1 MPSQSFKS
9 FTFILIAQ
17 SVAIFGSTLTAYG
30 LGIWLYEEVG
40 SVTIY
45 ALIAFANAMPVVLL
59 SPIAGTVVDRINRK
73 LAIVVSQIASVL
85 VMLLLL
91 VLFWFNSLS
100 PWHIIA
106 LVALN
111 ACFVS
116 FVIPAISATIPL
128 MVAKSKLT
136 QANGM
141 IALAF
146 GLIQLAS
153 PAISGSLYQHFGLKT
168 IFFINIATFALA
180 ITAVLM
186 THIPQPQSIID
197 KNEKLQSS
205 LIHGLQ
211 FIFSIKSLSLNILYY
226 SLIAAVMVS
235 MGIMVQPML
244 LALTDAQTM
253 GLIMSFAASGLI
265 LGSAAMI
272 FCKDVK
278 HHMPII
284 LTATFVAGL
293 ACLLTPMTH
302 NIWLLTLG
310 GFLIMASYPLF
321 EANNRAILQRKIDP
335 AILGRVIGWRNF
347 SLGIC
352 QALLLIVAGLLADN
366 FFEPGM
372 LKDGLLTPLFGDL
385 FGVGKG
391 RGIAVFLSILGV
403 VILTVSFL
411 AWLTPALRYMDKI
424 MEDHDEHGLECKQLS
439 IGTEAEAANDEPLLL
454 EEKLASSAGY

>member
-1 MPSQSFKS
+1 MSLNSYQSFIV
-9 FTFILIAQ
+9 ILIAQ
-17 SVAIFGSTLTAYG
+17 SIAIFGSTLTAYG

-45 ALIAFANAMPVVLL
+45 ALIAFANAMPIVLL
-59 SPIAGTVVDRINRK
+59 SPIAGTVVDRVNRK
-73 LAIVVSQIASVL
+73 LAIVVSQIASVM

-91 VLFWFNSLS
+91 ALFWHNSLD

-128 MVAKSKLT
+128 MVPKNKLT

-146 GLIQLAS
+146 GVIQLTS
-153 PAISGSLYQHFGLKT
+153 PAISGSMYQHLGLKT
-168 IFFINIATFALA
+168 IFFVNIATFAIGIAAVA
-180 ITAVLM
+180 IA
-186 THIPQPQSIID
+186 HIPQPKVIIE
-197 KNEKLQSS
+197 KNENLQVS
-205 LIHGLQ
+205 LMHGLR
-211 FIFSIKSLSLNILYY
+211 FIFSIKSLTLNIVYY

-265 LGSAAMI
+265 FGSIFMI
-272 FCKDVK
+272 FCKDVQ

-293 ACLLTPMTH
+293 ACFFTPMTH

-347 SLGIC
+347 TLGIC
-352 QALLLIVAGLLADN
+352 QAALLITAGLLADK

-372 LKDGLLTPLFGDL
+372 MEGGFLTPLFGDL
-385 FGVGKG
+385 YGSGKG
-391 RGIAVFLSILGV
+391 RGIAVFISILGAS
-403 VILTVSFL
+403 ILAVSFL
-411 AWLTPALRYMDKI
+411 AWLTPALRQMDAI
-424 MEDHDEHGLECKQLS
+424 MDDHEEDEALNSEASNYRTEQASLQHETLS
-439 IGTEAEAANDEPLLL
+439 LSNSVG
-454 EEKLASSAGY
+454 S

>member
-1 MPSQSFKS
+1 MPSQSFNS
-9 FTFILIAQ
+9 FVFILIAQ
-17 SVAIFGSTLTAYG
+17 SLAIFGSTLTAYG

-59 SPIAGTVVDRINRK
+59 SPIAGTIVDRINRK
-73 LAIVVSQIASVL
+73 LAIVISQMASVL

-91 VLFWFNSLS
+91 VLFWHNSLS

-128 MVAKSKLT
+128 MVGKNQLT

-146 GLIQLAS
+146 GVIQLTS
-153 PAISGSLYQHFGLKT
+153 PAVSGSLYQHFGLKT
-168 IFFINIATFALA
+168 LFFINLATFAVGISAVA
-180 ITAVLM
+180 I
-186 THIPQPQSIID
+186 THIPQPRLLCD
-197 KNEKLQSS
+197 KSENLQAS
-205 LIHGLQ
+205 LMQGLR
-211 FIFSIKSLSLNILYY
+211 FILSIKSLTLNIIYY

-265 LGSAAMI
+265 FGSVLMI
-272 FCKDVK
+272 FCKNIQ

-284 LTATFVAGL
+284 LSATFIAGL
-293 ACLLTPMTH
+293 ACFFTPMTN

-347 SLGIC
+347 TLGIC
-352 QALLLIVAGLLADN
+352 QAVLLIFAGLLADQ

-372 LKDGLLTPLFGDL
+372 MENGFLTPVFADVFGS
-385 FGVGKG
+385 GQG
-391 RGIAVFLSILGV
+391 RGIAVFLSLLGA
-403 VILTVSFL
+403 VILAVSFL

-424 MEDHDEHGLECKQLS
+424 MDDHNDAEEESPSSAGLELL
-439 IGTEAEAANDEPLLL
+439 AANDENLATQQHLVAS
-454 EEKLASSAGY
+454 ASS

>member
-9 FTFILIAQ
+9 FIFILIAQ
-17 SVAIFGSTLTAYG
+17 SLAIFGSTLTAYG

-59 SPIAGTVVDRINRK
+59 SPIAGTIVDRINRK
-73 LAIVVSQIASVL
+73 HAIVVSQMASVL

-91 VLFWFNSLS
+91 VLFWFNTLS

-128 MVAKSKLT
+128 MVGKNQLT
-136 QANGM
+136 QANGL

-146 GLIQLAS
+146 GIIQLTS

-168 IFFINIATFALA
+168 IFFLNIATFAIA
-180 ITAVLM
+180 ISAVAI
-186 THIPQPQSIID
+186 THIPQPRSMTAQAE
-197 KNEKLQSS
+197 NLQGS
-205 LIHGLQ
+205 LMQGLH
-211 FIFSIKSLSLNILYY
+211 FILSIKSLSLNIIYY

-265 LGSAAMI
+265 IGSMTMI
-272 FCKDVK
+272 LCKNVE

-284 LTATFVAGL
+284 LSATFIAGL
-293 ACLLTPMTH
+293 ACLLTPITH
-302 NIWLLTLG
+302 NVWLLTLG
-310 GFLIMASYPLF
+310 GFCIMASYPLF

-335 AILGRVIGWRNF
+335 ALLGRVIGWRNF

-352 QALLLIVAGLLADN
+352 QATLLVAAGLLADN

-372 LKDGLLTPLFGDL
+372 EEGGFLTPFFADL
-385 FGVGKG
+385 YGIGKG
-391 RGIAVFLSILGV
+391 RGIAVFLSLLGA
-403 VILTVSFL
+403 VILAVSFL

-424 MEDHDEHGLECKQLS
+424 MDDHENPTENSDTTQLEL
-439 IGTEAEAANDEPLLL
+439 AAANDENLMLQ
-454 EEKLASSAGY
+454 EQYANSVHS